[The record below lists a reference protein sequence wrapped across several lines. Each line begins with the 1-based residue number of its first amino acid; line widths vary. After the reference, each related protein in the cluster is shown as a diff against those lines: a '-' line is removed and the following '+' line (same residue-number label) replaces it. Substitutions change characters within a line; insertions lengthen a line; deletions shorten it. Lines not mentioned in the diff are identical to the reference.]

1 MPPFAKKKSVQF
13 TDFQKT
19 QVGFLCNPDNKGR
32 YYHLRRLI
40 DMAWKSSNIEWNP
53 WLEDQL
59 GSLCDDRYLHEIG
72 NTMVRKVGWTGPGA
86 AGKTFSSA
94 LYAMAWFLASPHNSS
109 VTLTSTSK
117 AAMGGRVWSVVQNL
131 YSDGIDP
138 DTDEPFDWHIINS
151 RKILQWPRGD
161 EKHNIACFAVEEG
174 ELLKSVDKIKGR
186 HTERMLLI
194 VDEANGT
201 PEAIFNVIPNML
213 KGCSELVVLVFDNA
227 GNMYGNHGRCCEPVN
242 GWPSITVEDKEWET
256 KEIPEWSL
264 PRGLCKHYD
273 GKYSP
278 NVLAGKTVYRH
289 IYSWENWQTALKLP
303 PDSMHHWAQDRGF
316 WAPEG
321 VTSTVFSQPLIA
333 RCDATGFLPIH
344 MSKEMFAFMDPGF
357 GGDRCVAQFAEGGM
371 MEDGRFGLNLLN
383 PVYIEPRVNSEAERD
398 YQIALMFKAE
408 CEKRDVKPNNA
419 GTDATGIGRGV
430 FAILCNLWSVELR
443 RVEWG
448 GKASEKPSS
457 LVDGR
462 PAHEIYGDRVT
473 ELWFS
478 VKEFVEAGQLKGFYP
493 EAVKQAVSREYEFIS
508 RRYLLN
514 SKKECRKKLGYSPDE
529 MDAISGLIE
538 VVRVNG
544 VKVDPIAK
552 PGIMTSWS
560 ETIKEVSESLGLD
573 DTAQVGPEE
582 RGGWAD
588 QWNVNINGEW

>member
-1 MPPFAKKKSVQF
+1 MPPSIKKKSAPVI
-13 TDFQKT
+13 TDFQKAK
-19 QVGFLCNPDNKGR
+19 VGFLLNPDNKGR
-32 YYHLRRLI
+32 YYHLKRLI
-40 DMAWKSSNIEWNP
+40 NMVWPNSNIDWNP

-72 NTMVRKVGWTGPGA
+72 DTIVRKVSWTGPGA

-94 LYAMAWFLASPHNSS
+94 LYAMAWFLTSPHNSS

-117 AAMGGRVWSVVQNL
+117 MAMGGRVWSVIQNL
-131 YSDGIDP
+131 YSDGLDP
-138 DTDEPFDWHIINS
+138 DTGEGFDWHIINS

-213 KGCSELVVLVFDNA
+213 KGCRELVVLVFDNA
-227 GNMYGNHGRCCEPVN
+227 GNMYGNHGRCCEPVT
-242 GWPSITVEDKEWET
+242 GWSSITVEDKEWET
-256 KEIPEWSL
+256 KEIPEWGL
-264 PRGLCKHYD
+264 PTGICKHYD

-278 NVLAGKTVYRH
+278 NVVAGKTIYKH
-289 IYSWENWQTALKLP
+289 IYSWENWQAALKFP
-303 PDSMHHWAQDRGF
+303 PDSMHFWSQDRGF

-344 MSKEMFAFMDPGF
+344 MSKEIYGFLDPGF
-357 GGDRCVAQFAEGGM
+357 GGDRCVAQFAEVGL
-371 MEDGRFGLNLLN
+371 MEDGRMGINLFS

-398 YQIALMFKAE
+398 YQIAFQFKQE
-408 CEKRDVKPNNA
+408 CEKRGVKPEHA

-430 FAILCNLWSVELR
+430 FAIASNTWSPELK

-478 VKEFVEAGQLKGFYP
+478 VKEFVESGQLKGMYP
-493 EAVKQAVSREYEFIS
+493 EAVKQAVSREYEFIG

-514 SKKECRKKLGYSPDE
+514 GKKECRKKLGYSPDE
-529 MDAISGLIE
+529 MDAIAGLIE
-538 VVRVNG
+538 VVKING
-544 VKVDPIAK
+544 VKADP
-552 PGIMTSWS
+552 PTNTVVRQSW
-560 ETIKEVSESLGLD
+560 EQTMKEVGDSLGL
-573 DTAQVGPEE
+573 EE
-582 RGGWAD
+582 TTSRVDVGGWAD
-588 QWNVNINGEW
+588 VSFSVDHEWQN